1 MEFCNAQDGQKS
13 RPAVENMR
21 GMWKAVCVAQKM
33 GERLGK
39 CTLLLGS
46 L

>member
-1 MEFCNAQDGQKS
+1 MEPRNAKDGQKG

-21 GMWKAVCVAQKM
+21 CMCKAVCVAQKM
-33 GERLGK
+33 DERLGK